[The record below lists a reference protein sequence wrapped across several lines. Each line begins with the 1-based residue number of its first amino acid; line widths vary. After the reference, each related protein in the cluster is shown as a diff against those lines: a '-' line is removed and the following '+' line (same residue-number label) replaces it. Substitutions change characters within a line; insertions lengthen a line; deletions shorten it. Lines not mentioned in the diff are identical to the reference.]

1 MKRQFKLFG
10 QSAAL
15 AAILVTTACS
25 TTGGTVENGINDPY
39 EQMNRK
45 IFAFNRGFDRAILRP
60 ISSGYRAVLP
70 KPARDGVSNVMRNL
84 REPWVFA
91 NDLLQFKF
99 ERAGLTL
106 SRFVINTVFGIG
118 GLFKASD
125 DVGIPYHSEDLGQT
139 LATWGVGDGA
149 YWVVPFLG
157 ASNGRDFTGFA
168 GGIFLD
174 PVTIYLNTENKTTL
188 NWTRAG
194 VDVLDARVRLH
205 DSIDDLFAEEDPY
218 VIMRSLYL
226 QNREFEIHDGNPPSN
241 EEEEDFF
248 DSLED
253 EDSE

>member
-1 MKRQFKLFG
+1 MKRIINQIG
-10 QSAAL
+10 RTGAASLMLL
-15 AAILVTTACS
+15 AAACS
-25 TTGGTVENGINDPY
+25 TTGGTVEGGINDPY

-70 KPARDGVSNVMRNL
+70 KPAQDGVSNVMRNL
-84 REPWVFA
+84 REPWVFV

-106 SRFVINTVFGIG
+106 SRFILNTTFGIG

-125 DVGIPYHSEDLGQT
+125 NIGVPYHSEDLGQT
-139 LATWGVGDGA
+139 LAAWGIGDGA

-157 ASNGRDFTGFA
+157 PSNGRDFAGFT

-174 PVTIYLNTENKTTL
+174 PVTLYLNSENQTTL
-188 NWTRAG
+188 TWTRAG
-194 VDVLDARVRLH
+194 IDVLDARVRLH
-205 DSIDDLFAEEDPY
+205 DSIDALYAEEDPY
-218 VIMRSLYL
+218 VVMRSLYL
-226 QNREFEIHDGNPPSN
+226 QNRTFEIHDGNPPAN
-241 EEEEDFF
+241 QEEEDFF

-253 EDSE
+253 EGDS